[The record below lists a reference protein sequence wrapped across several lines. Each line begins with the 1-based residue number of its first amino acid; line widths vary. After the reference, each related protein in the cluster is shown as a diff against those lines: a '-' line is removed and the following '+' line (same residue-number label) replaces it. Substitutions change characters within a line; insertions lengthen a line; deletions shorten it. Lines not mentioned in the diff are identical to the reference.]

1 MNKIRPFS
9 AQVRHTGAAVTID
22 LHGEMDS
29 FADVDLNAAY
39 AEAEQHESEVIIL
52 NFTDVDYINSTGI
65 ALIVSLL
72 SRARKARRKILVY
85 GLSEHYITIFQI
97 TRLSDF
103 MTIFPDETSA
113 LAATAPQG
121 NGAEA

>member
-9 AQVRHTGAAVTID
+9 AEVRPSSATVTID

-29 FADVDLNAAY
+29 FADSDLNAAY
-39 AEAEQHESEVIIL
+39 SRAEQNESAVIVL

-72 SRARKARRKILVY
+72 ARARKTKRKIVVY
-85 GLSEHYITIFQI
+85 GLSDHYVTIFQI
-97 TRLSDF
+97 TRLADF
-103 MTIFPDETSA
+103 MTIYPDESA
-113 LAATAPQG
+113 AITATASAGSG
-121 NGAEA
+121 NQA